1 MGTAATVIHLTVSE
15 RADRGRS
22 ARAETPRASHASLAV
37 QQDRD
42 PIAWLQA
49 QAPTRVAE
57 LLPIRYGRMARSP
70 LAFFRGAATV
80 MANDLAR
87 TPRTSLEVQLCGD
100 AHLLNFGG
108 YASPERDLVFDL
120 NDFDE
125 TLPGPFEWDVK
136 RLAASVEIAGRARQF
151 ADGDRH
157 VAVLGAVR
165 GYRETMRQL
174 AASRNLDVWYARVDA
189 DDLVAELRSQEM
201 HVDAKTME
209 RAAAAR
215 ARSDDD
221 ARALAKLTHLV
232 DGIPRIVS
240 KPPLIVP
247 IGELDDQR
255 SGGETE
261 LRETFRRYR
270 RSLQPDRRRLLEGFR
285 FGDLA
290 RKVVGVGSV
299 GTRCWILL
307 LLGRDTEDLLFLQ
320 LKEAQI
326 SVLEPHLGRSVFTS
340 HAERVV
346 EGQRLSQAS
355 SDIFLGWTRAADIDG
370 GPRDFYVRQL
380 RDWKMS
386 VDLGRISA
394 RGLATYARWC
404 GSTLARAH
412 ARSGDR
418 VAIAAYLGTSDEFDR
433 ALAHFAV
440 ASADLNE
447 HDHAALA
454 RSIREGRVTA
464 AGGP

>member
-1 MGTAATVIHLTVSE
+1 MGGAATVIHLTVAE

-22 ARAETPRASHASLAV
+22 ARTETSRASHASLEV
-37 QQDRD
+37 RQDRD

-57 LLPIRYGRMARSP
+57 LLPIRYGRMASSP

-80 MANDLAR
+80 MAHDLAR
-87 TPRTSLEVQLCGD
+87 TPRAGLQVQLCGD

-136 RLAASVEIAGRARQF
+136 RLATSVEIAARARRF
-151 ADGDRH
+151 SKADRN
-157 VAVLGAVR
+157 VAVVGAVR

-174 AASRNLDVWYARVDA
+174 ALSRNLDVWYAQVDA

-201 HVDAKTME
+201 HGDAKTME
-209 RAAAAR
+209 RAAAR

-232 DGIPRIVS
+232 DGTPRIVS
-240 KPPLIVP
+240 EPPLIVP
-247 IGELDDQR
+247 IGELDNQTSD
-255 SGGETE
+255 GETE
-261 LRETFRRYR
+261 LREMFRRYR

-307 LLGRDTEDLLFLQ
+307 LLGRDAEDVLFLQ
-320 LKEAQI
+320 LKEAQT
-326 SVLEPHLGRSVFTS
+326 SVLEPHLAPSDFTS

-355 SDIFLGWTRAADIDG
+355 SDIFLGWTRANDVDG
-370 GPRDFYVRQL
+370 EPRDFYVRQL

-386 VDLGRISA
+386 VDLGRLPT
-394 RGLATYARWC
+394 RGLAIYARWC
-404 GSTLARAH
+404 GATLARAH

-418 VAIAAYLGTSDEFDR
+418 VAIAAYLGKHDEFDR
-433 ALAHFAV
+433 ALADFAV
-440 ASADLNE
+440 AFADLNE
-447 HDHAALA
+447 QDHAALA
-454 RSIREGRVTA
+454 RAIRQGRVTA
-464 AGGP
+464 AEGP